1 MLDLTTEN
9 KALCFEDSTRKP
21 LYIFIY
27 YWQEDSNYLDGGY
40 WQYYTTI
47 DDAVVLESVE
57 LDEGILDSNN
67 FELGSFV
74 VSSMKVQ
81 WQNNGIRYKDMIA
94 VPVQQIGDEYIAYFD
109 GKIIKEEISADG
121 QIITAELTTLLSQK
135 LDIDVLEYIKEYSGY
150 DFYIMLRK
158 ALLKVGIEFDGT
170 QAYYRFA
177 NIDTIISL
185 NKNTLPDTITVS
197 ELLKQA
203 GEFLGAHIVF
213 NKEKRIVN
221 IDEMKTYRPSARPTI
236 DFIRLANVDTVAQS
250 NTKPLPS
257 GYKRVEYI
265 QTNGSQYINTGYI
278 PNSNTKIE
286 MSFYNLA
293 TYSDMSDP
301 ANPTLYT
308 TALLG
313 ARTSQSAKSF
323 SLYASVNKLTDFI
336 FIISNSRVNIEQ
348 SPLRE
353 QKISAEI
360 DKITINDKTTLTGAT
375 AFECEYP
382 LYLFSVNTAGSF
394 DERCALGKLYSF
406 KIYEN
411 NVLQKDMIPCVR
423 TNDNKAGLYDLIS
436 GVFYVDENGG
446 NFIAPNPIETYT
458 LPYYINSYVDKTNS
472 LSIDKMSV
480 LTKTG
485 DQPNYTLWFKDEAY
499 NTYEIKDNIFFEALS
514 TQSLEQFDKAVW
526 EVSSYLDTLN
536 LYYSDLQCIYPLFS
550 ESGDYLIIK
559 NKNQNL
565 LPSEYLILDNITL
578 SNKNI
583 NSGVYID
590 TEIIPDS
597 DDIEI
602 EIDFSLLG
610 GLSYIFSAD
619 ARDDLYDTL
628 SMYANGNSLTSDIGY
643 YSSSTQQTA
652 FNIPYVPIN
661 QKINLNIKCGNTKYE
676 YKGTFNG
683 NGSYYDL
690 DNTIYTKAEPL
701 ILGSATGTEVNYK
714 LYHFAYSQGGNKM
727 CDMYPCMRKSDGVI
741 GVYDIVRNTF
751 KSVQGIARP
760 EYETADT
767 VIPILSTTTRGI
779 HSMRAD
785 ILCKATNTKKN

>member
-1 MLDLTTEN
+1 MLDLSAEN
-9 KALCFEDSTRKP
+9 KALCFADSTLKP

-27 YWQEDSNYLDGGY
+27 YFQEEYLAPNGGH
-40 WQYYTTI
+40 WQYFTTV
-47 DDAVVLESVE
+47 DDAIVLESAE
-57 LDEGILDSNN
+57 ITEGVLEGDN
-67 FELGSFV
+67 FELGSFCCP
-74 VSSMKVQ
+74 SMKVQ
-81 WQNNGIRYKDMIA
+81 WRNNGISYKDMVAI
-94 VPVQQIGDEYIAYFD
+94 PVQKIGDEYIAYFD
-109 GKIIKEEISADG
+109 GYISNEEISQDG
-121 QIITAELTTLLSQK
+121 QTVTAEINSFLTQRLDVSESTLKSLVDTLKSYNGSTFYNMLQNA
-135 LDIDVLEYIKEYSGY
+135 LGQVAGIGIKGMETSE
-150 DFYIMLRK
+150 LTK
-158 ALLKVGIEFDGT
+158 
-170 QAYYRFA
+170 RFA
-177 NIDTIISL
+177 NANTTITL
-185 NKNTLPDTITVS
+185 NNNTLPDKITVS

-203 GEFLGAHIVF
+203 GEFLGAHIVV
-213 NKEKRIVN
+213 KEKRVVN
-221 IDEMKTYRPSARPTI
+221 IDDMINYQPSTMPII
-236 DFIRLANVDTVAQS
+236 DFIRFSNLNTALQS
-250 NTKPLPS
+250 QTKSLPS
-257 GYKRVEYI
+257 GYKRLEYI

-278 PNSNTKIE
+278 PTKNTKIE
-286 MSFYNLA
+286 MEFYNSAKSLNA
-293 TYSDMSDP
+293 IF
-301 ANPTLYT
+301 
-308 TALLG
+308 G
-313 ARTSQSAKSF
+313 ARTSANVNDF
-323 SLYASVNKLTDFI
+323 NLFASLYNLNEFVFDTSGVRK
-336 FIISNSRVNIEQ
+336 IISQ
-348 SPLRE
+348 KALRN
-353 QKISAEI
+353 QKISAQV
-360 DKITINDKTTLTGAT
+360 DKITINDITTSTGVANLN
-375 AFECEYP
+375 CEYP
-382 LYLFSVNTAGSF
+382 IYLFSINTAGSF
-394 DERCALGKLYSF
+394 YTNCALCKLYYF

-411 NVLQKDMIPCVR
+411 NVLQRDMIPCVR

-436 GVFYVDENGG
+436 GAFYVDENGG

-458 LPYYINSYVDKTNS
+458 LPYYINLSVDKTNS
-472 LSIDKMSV
+472 LSIDKISV

-485 DQPNYTLWFKDEAY
+485 DQLNYTQWFEDKAY

-514 TQSLEQFDKAVW
+514 TQSWEQCEKAVW
-526 EVSSYLDTLN
+526 EVSSYLDTLK

-550 ESGDYLIIK
+550 ESSDYLIIK
-559 NKNQNL
+559 SKNQNL

-597 DDIEI
+597 DNIEI

-619 ARDDLYDTL
+619 ARDIFYDTL

-643 YSSSTQQTA
+643 YSSGTQQTA

-661 QKINLNIKCGNTKYE
+661 QKIKLNIKCGNKKYE

-727 CDMYPCMRKSDGVI
+727 CDMYPCMRKSDGVV

-751 KSVQGIARP
+751 KSVQGNAHP

-767 VIPILSTTTRGI
+767 VIPILSTITSGI

-785 ILCKATNTKKN
+785 ILCKATNTNKN

>member
-1 MLDLTTEN
+1 MLDLSAEN
-9 KALCFEDSTRKP
+9 KALCFADSTLKP

-27 YWQEDSNYLDGGY
+27 YFQEEYLAPNGGH
-40 WQYYTTI
+40 WQYFTTI
-47 DDAVVLESVE
+47 DDAIVLESAE
-57 LDEGILDSNN
+57 ITEGVLEGDN
-67 FELGSFV
+67 FELGSFCCP
-74 VSSMKVQ
+74 SMKVQ
-81 WQNNGIRYKDMIA
+81 WRNNGISYKDMVA
-94 VPVQQIGDEYIAYFD
+94 VPVQKIGDEYIAYFD
-109 GKIIKEEISADG
+109 GYISNEEISQDG
-121 QIITAELTTLLSQK
+121 QTVTAEINSFLTQRLDVSESTEKTLLNTLKS
-135 LDIDVLEYIKEYSGY
+135 YNGSTFY
-150 DFYIMLRK
+150 DMLQN
-158 ALLKVGIEFDGT
+158 ALGQVAGIAIEGMET
-170 QAYYRFA
+170 SELTKRFA
-177 NIDTIISL
+177 NANTTITL
-185 NKNTLPDTITVS
+185 NNNTLPDTITVS

-203 GEFLGAHIVF
+203 GEFLGAHIVV
-213 NKEKRIVN
+213 KEKRVVN
-221 IDEMKTYRPSARPTI
+221 IDDMINYQPSTMPII
-236 DFIRLANVDTVAQS
+236 DFIRFSNLNTALQS
-250 NTKPLPS
+250 QTKSLPS
-257 GYKRVEYI
+257 GYKRLEYI

-278 PNSNTKIE
+278 PTKNTKIE
-286 MSFYNLA
+286 MEFYNFAKSLNA
-293 TYSDMSDP
+293 VF
-301 ANPTLYT
+301 
-308 TALLG
+308 G
-313 ARTSQSAKSF
+313 ARTSANVNDF
-323 SLYASVNKLTDFI
+323 DLFASLYNLNEFVFDTSGVRK
-336 FIISNSRVNIEQ
+336 IISQ
-348 SPLRE
+348 KALRN
-353 QKISAEI
+353 QKISAQV
-360 DKITINDKTTLTGAT
+360 DKITINDITTSTGVANLN
-375 AFECEYP
+375 CEYP
-382 LYLFSVNTAGSF
+382 IYLFSINTAGSF
-394 DERCALGKLYSF
+394 YTNCALCKLYYF

-411 NVLQKDMIPCVR
+411 NVLQRDMIPAIR
-423 TNDNKAGLYDLIS
+423 LEDNKAGLYDLIS

-458 LPYYINSYVDKTNS
+458 LPYYINLSVDKTNS
-472 LSIDKMSV
+472 LSIDKISV

-485 DQPNYTLWFKDEAY
+485 DQLNYTQWFKDKAY

-514 TQSLEQFDKAVW
+514 TQSWEQCEKAVW
-526 EVSSYLDTLN
+526 EVSSYLDTLK

-550 ESGDYLIIK
+550 ESGDCLIIK
-559 NKNQNL
+559 SKNQNL

-597 DDIEI
+597 DNIEI

-619 ARDDLYDTL
+619 ARDDRYDTL

-643 YSSSTQQTA
+643 YSSGTQQTA

-661 QKINLNIKCGNTKYE
+661 QKINLNIKCGNKKYV

-690 DNTIYTKAEPL
+690 DNTIYTKVEPL

-741 GVYDIVRNTF
+741 GVYDIVQNTF
-751 KSVQGIARP
+751 KSVHGIAHP

-785 ILCKATNTKKN
+785 ILCKATNTNKN

>member
-1 MLDLTTEN
+1 MLDLSAEN
-9 KALCFEDSTRKP
+9 KALCFADSTLKP

-27 YWQEDSNYLDGGY
+27 YFQEEYLAPNGGH
-40 WQYYTTI
+40 WQYFTTI
-47 DDAVVLESVE
+47 DDAIVLESAE
-57 LDEGILDSNN
+57 ITEGVLEGDN
-67 FELGSFV
+67 FELGSFCCP
-74 VSSMKVQ
+74 SMKVQ
-81 WQNNGIRYKDMIA
+81 WRNNGISYKDMVA
-94 VPVQQIGDEYIAYFD
+94 VPVQKIGDEYIAYFD
-109 GKIIKEEISADG
+109 GYISNEEISQDG
-121 QIITAELTTLLSQK
+121 QTVTAEINSFLTEKLNVSESTLKSLVDTLKSYNGSTFYNMLQNA
-135 LDIDVLEYIKEYSGY
+135 LGQVAGIGIKGMETSE
-150 DFYIMLRK
+150 LTK
-158 ALLKVGIEFDGT
+158 
-170 QAYYRFA
+170 RFA
-177 NIDTIISL
+177 NANTTITL
-185 NKNTLPDTITVS
+185 NNNTLPDTITVS

-203 GEFLGAHIVF
+203 GEFLGAHIVV
-213 NKEKRIVN
+213 KEKRVVN
-221 IDEMKTYRPSARPTI
+221 IDDMINYQPSTMPII
-236 DFIRLANVDTVAQS
+236 DFIRFSNLNKALQS
-250 NTKPLPS
+250 QTKPLPN
-257 GYKRVEYI
+257 GYKRLEYI

-278 PNSNTKIE
+278 PTKNTKIE
-286 MSFYNLA
+286 MEFYNLA
-293 TYSDMSDP
+293 KSLN
-301 ANPTLYT
+301 AVF
-308 TALLG
+308 G
-313 ARTSQSAKSF
+313 ARTSANVNDF
-323 SLYASVNKLTDFI
+323 DLFASLYNLNEFI
-336 FIISNSRVNIEQ
+336 FDTSGVRKIISQ
-348 SPLRE
+348 KALRN
-353 QKISAEI
+353 QKISAQV
-360 DKITINDKTTLTGAT
+360 DKITINDITTSTGV
-375 AFECEYP
+375 ENLNCEYP

-394 DERCALGKLYSF
+394 YTNCALCKLYYF

-458 LPYYINSYVDKTNS
+458 LPYYINLSVDKTNS
-472 LSIDKMSV
+472 LSIDKISV

-485 DQPNYTLWFKDEAY
+485 DQLNYTQWFKDKAY

-514 TQSLEQFDKAVW
+514 TQSWEQCEKAVW
-526 EVSSYLDTLN
+526 EVSSYLDTLK

-550 ESGDYLIIK
+550 ESGDFLIIK
-559 NKNQNL
+559 SKNQNL

-578 SNKNI
+578 SNKN
-583 NSGVYID
+583 SGVYID
-590 TEIIPDS
+590 TEITPNS

-610 GLSYIFSAD
+610 GSSYIFIAN
-619 ARDDLYDTL
+619 ARDIAVDTL
-628 SMYANGNSLTSDIGY
+628 SLYANENSLESYIGY
-643 YSSSTQQTA
+643 YASSISPQNPA

-661 QKINLNIKCGNTKYE
+661 QKINLNIKCGNEKYA

-690 DNTIYTKAEPL
+690 DNTISTQNEPL
-701 ILGSATGTEVNYK
+701 ILGSIKGTGVNYK

-751 KSVQGIARP
+751 KSVHGIAHP

-785 ILCKATNTKKN
+785 ILCKATNTNKN